1 MANTLWL
8 SANLSRLA
16 KGTEGFEVDGETVG
30 ECIDDLVSIVPAL
43 RETIYLGSWLN
54 PNVQVEVNKKAVDA
68 EESLSLKVSDGDEI
82 RVIYKGHR

>member
-1 MANTLWL
+1 MAKTLWL
-8 SANLSRLA
+8 SANLSRLT

-43 RETIYLGSWLN
+43 RETIFLGSWLN
-54 PNVQVEVNKKAVDA
+54 PNVQVEVNKKTVDG

-82 RVIYKGHR
+82 RDIYKGHR

>member
-1 MANTLWL
+1 MAKTLWL

-43 RETIYLGSWLN
+43 RETIFLGSWLN

-68 EESLSLKVSDGDEI
+68 EESLNLKVSDGDEV
-82 RVIYKGHR
+82 RVSYKGR

>member
-1 MANTLWL
+1 MAKTLWL

-43 RETIYLGSWLN
+43 RETIFLGSWLN
-54 PNVQVEVNKKAVDA
+54 PNVQVEVNRQSVDEEERMTKKVN
-68 EESLSLKVSDGDEI
+68 DGDEI
-82 RVIYKGHR
+82 RLAYKGY